1 MGIFVTRQDT
11 SRVSETEWKIRFRKF
26 EIFKTQNRLL
36 KNRRYIPIS
45 PITLISTYF
54 LASMAIFLGKMGLL
68 PKMLPFW
75 GKIKTRFRVKRFHFP
90 HFLPQTPCWV
100 KNTFYPEK
108 SVIKVSGKS
117 WFRSPDFQLS
127 HGPCEL
133 RMPNLSDR
141 KLSGINIYPPL
152 NPILKS
158 QLKSLGILR

>member
-1 MGIFVTRQDT
+1 M
-11 SRVSETEWKIRFRKF
+11 SRLNRKSQIYF
-26 EIFKTQNRLL
+26 NQRLIEPDDL
-36 KNRRYIPIS
+36 SLWS

-54 LASMAIFLGKMGLL
+54 RASMAIFLGKMGLL

-152 NPILKS
+152 NPILF
-158 QLKSLGILR
+158 LNHN